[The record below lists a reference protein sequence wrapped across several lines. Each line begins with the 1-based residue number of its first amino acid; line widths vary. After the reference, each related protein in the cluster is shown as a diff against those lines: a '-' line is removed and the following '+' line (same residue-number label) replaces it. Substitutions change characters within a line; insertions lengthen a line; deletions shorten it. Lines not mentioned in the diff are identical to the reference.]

1 MARTAAFAALAI
13 CGNTTRRNKM
23 TVLDA
28 KIGDVIDIKNAS
40 ENPCIKT
47 GHSVIDRWGSNWTL
61 KECGDLECKISK
73 SHCTK
78 AAYREFI
85 LQVRNRDVYMED

>member
-1 MARTAAFAALAI
+1 
-13 CGNTTRRNKM
+13 M

-85 LQVRNRDVYMED
+85 LQVRNRDVYIDED

>member
-1 MARTAAFAALAI
+1 M
-13 CGNTTRRNKM
+13 K
-23 TVLDA
+23 VSEA
-28 KIGDVIDIKNAS
+28 KIGDIIDIKDAS

-61 KECGDLECKISK
+61 GECGDLECEISK

-78 AAYREFI
+78 AAYKEFM
-85 LQVRNRDVYMED
+85 LQVRSKNVYKEH